1 MSGEN
6 HREMTVDELPAK
18 FRPMSAWSYFWHT
31 ILFSIPVV
39 GLVFL
44 IIFAL
49 GGTGNVNKRSFA
61 RSYFCIYIVF
71 AIVVLILLF
80 TGSLAALSTAL
91 FH

>member
-6 HREMTVDELPAK
+6 HREMTIDELPAK

-44 IIFAL
+44 IIYAV

-61 RSYFCIYIVF
+61 RSYFCIYIIL

>member
-31 ILFSIPVV
+31 ILLSIPVV

-44 IIFAL
+44 IIFAV

-71 AIVVLILLF
+71 AIVDIITSFL
-80 TGSLAALSTAL
+80 
-91 FH
+91 

>member
-6 HREMTVDELPAK
+6 HREMTVDELPEK

-44 IIFAL
+44 IIFAV

-61 RSYFCIYIVF
+61 RSYFCIYIVL